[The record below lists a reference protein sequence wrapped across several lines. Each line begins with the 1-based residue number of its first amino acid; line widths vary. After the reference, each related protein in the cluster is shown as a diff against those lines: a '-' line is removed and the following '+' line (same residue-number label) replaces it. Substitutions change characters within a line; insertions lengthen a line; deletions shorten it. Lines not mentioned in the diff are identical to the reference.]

1 MMDLNNNT
9 QDQDVIILDDS
20 GFGNSGDFTGYIKVN
35 ESTIYDN
42 IFPLIIILLVVL
54 CEISLLVNIV
64 YIFIFRKYNQSASHH
79 ILTHYM
85 IFKFLFCFTE
95 FFNILSSVAFETT
108 DFHLRPTNLLCFL
121 GRFSTFF
128 FETSKNF
135 QLLLIWIVL
144 LSERKLIGFR
154 CLISDFELKKYIAN
168 RINPRVSL
176 TNTST
181 GIENGNFNAESN
193 MNSTEIG
200 NGIANGN
207 SSSRR
212 ASTAS
217 LGSSS
222 NDSFLTKLREKNFRN
237 FLILNSRTIVL
248 ISFYG
253 FVSIISLLPFST
265 ISAREFNST
274 IRCSMYRYFDGFLI
288 LLVFVF
294 LFIFFLPTFYW
305 LVVLSTI
312 FSKLFGG
319 IRDPLLST
327 LSESDLNHLKF
338 IKIASILK
346 FVENFFLHVIST
358 HDFSFSKNFYEI
370 TRLSGLG
377 IILITSTL
385 YMILENVLINLKR
398 SLFSEDSTNR
408 ISYFVFRNNREADEE
423 AIVYR
428 NLVENA

>member
-1 MMDLNNNT
+1 MMDFNNQT
-9 QDQDVIILDDS
+9 QDQDVVILDDS
-20 GFGNSGDFTGYIKVN
+20 GFGNSGDLSGYIKVN

-42 IFPLIIILLVVL
+42 IFPLMIILLVVL
-54 CEISLLVNIV
+54 CEISLIVNIA
-64 YIFIFRKYNQSASHH
+64 YIFLYRKYNQSASYH

-168 RINPRVSL
+168 RINPRVNL
-176 TNTST
+176 TTSS
-181 GIENGNFNAESN
+181 GIENTNFNADNITTNE
-193 MNSTEIG
+193 T
-200 NGIANGN
+200 NGIPNGN
-207 SSSRR
+207 SRR
-212 ASTAS
+212 PSTAS

-253 FVSIISLLPFST
+253 FISIISLLPFSS

-274 IRCSMYRYFDGFLI
+274 VRCSMYRYFDGFLI
-288 LLVFVF
+288 LLVFAF
-294 LFIFFLPTFYW
+294 LFLFFLPTFYW

-358 HDFSFSKNFYEI
+358 HDILISKNFYEI

-377 IILITSTL
+377 IVLITSTL
-385 YMILENVLINLKR
+385 FMILENVLVNLKR

-408 ISYFVFRNNREADEE
+408 ISYFVFRNREADEE

>member
-1 MMDLNNNT
+1 MDLNHT
-9 QDQDVIILDDS
+9 QDQDLIILDDS
-20 GFGNSGDFTGYIKVN
+20 GFGNNGDLSGYVKVN
-35 ESTIYDN
+35 ESTIIYDN

-79 ILTHYM
+79 ILTHFM

-108 DFHLRPTNLLCFL
+108 DFHLRPTSLLCFL
-121 GRFSTFF
+121 GRYSTFF

-135 QLLLIWIVL
+135 QLVLIWIVL

-168 RINPRVSL
+168 RINPRVNL
-176 TNTST
+176 TSST
-181 GIENGNFNAESN
+181 GIESSNFNTDDN
-193 MNSTEIG
+193 TNSTEM
-200 NGIANGN
+200 NGIPNGN
-207 SSSRR
+207 SRR

-217 LGSSS
+217 LGLSSN

-253 FVSIISLLPFST
+253 FISIISLLPFST
-265 ISAREFNST
+265 ITAREFNST
-274 IRCSMYRYFDGFLI
+274 TRCSMYRYFDGFLI
-288 LLVFVF
+288 LLVLAF
-294 LFIFFLPTFYW
+294 LFLFFLPTFYW
-305 LVVLSTI
+305 LVILSTI

-358 HDFSFSKNFYEI
+358 HDFLISKNFYEI

-385 YMILENVLINLKR
+385 YMILENVLVNLKR
-398 SLFSEDSTNR
+398 SLFSDDSTNR
-408 ISYFVFRNNREADEE
+408 ISYFVFRNREADEE